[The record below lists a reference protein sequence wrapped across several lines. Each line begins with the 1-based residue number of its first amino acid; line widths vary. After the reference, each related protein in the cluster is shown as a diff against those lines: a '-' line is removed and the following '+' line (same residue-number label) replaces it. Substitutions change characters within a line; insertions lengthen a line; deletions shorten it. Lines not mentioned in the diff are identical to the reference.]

1 MNSAE
6 MLHPFSATDLVVRV
20 QQGDRLAEQQLV
32 EQYQS
37 GLLLILRRQTKA
49 DIAQEVA
56 QETWR
61 IVIEKIRLAEL
72 REPEKLGAFIAQI
85 GRNQLIMHYRRERNA
100 GADSDQIPEVE
111 HTQGPVELLEQ
122 ADAQRIARQLLGQ
135 LGKERDREI
144 LQRYYLDE
152 EEKDSICEDM
162 ELTDLHFNRVIH
174 RAKQRLRLL
183 AESLGI
189 TF

>member
-1 MNSAE
+1 MNNAETLPPVSAV
-6 MLHPFSATDLVVRV
+6 DLVVRV
-20 QQGDRLAEQQLV
+20 QQGDRQAERQLV
-32 EQYQS
+32 EQYHS
-37 GLLLILRRQTKA
+37 GLLLILRRQSKS

-61 IVIEKIRLAEL
+61 IVIEKIRQAEL
-72 REPEKLGAFIAQI
+72 RDPEKLGAFIAQI
-85 GRNQLIMHYRRERNA
+85 GRNQLTMYYRRERNA
-100 GADSDQIPEVE
+100 GADSDQIPEQE
-111 HTQGPVELLEQ
+111 SDSCPVEILEQ
-122 ADAQRIARQLLGQ
+122 ADARRIARHLLDS
-135 LGKERDREI
+135 LSTSRDREI

-152 EEKDSICEDM
+152 EEKNSICEDL

-183 AESLGI
+183 ADSLGI